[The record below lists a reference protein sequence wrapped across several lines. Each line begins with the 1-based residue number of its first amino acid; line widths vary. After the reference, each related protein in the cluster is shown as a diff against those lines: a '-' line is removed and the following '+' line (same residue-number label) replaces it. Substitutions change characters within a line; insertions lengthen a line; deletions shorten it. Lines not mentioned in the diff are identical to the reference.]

1 MNSGKSRIRKNYN
14 SEEISMTGI
23 AYAAGDAGLMG
34 GSGLASFVPLILI
47 FVVFYFLL
55 IRPQQ
60 RKAKE
65 HQQFLGGLKKGE
77 RVVTNGGIHGRIT
90 GLTDTVVTLEI
101 AENIKIKVNRNAILA
116 TGADAEKQAAAP
128 AKGGG

>member
-1 MNSGKSRIRKNYN
+1 
-14 SEEISMTGI
+14 MTGI
-23 AYAAGDAGLMG
+23 AYAAGGAASG
-34 GSGLASFVPLILI
+34 GASGIASFVPLILI

-60 RKAKE
+60 RKAKA
-65 HQQFLGGLKKGE
+65 HQAFLGNLKKGE

-101 AENIKIKVNRNAILA
+101 AEGIKIKVSRGSIQTTA
-116 TGADAEKQAAAP
+116 ADAEKQATAP

>member
-1 MNSGKSRIRKNYN
+1 
-14 SEEISMTGI
+14 MTGI
-23 AYAAGDAGLMG
+23 AYAAGGAATTGA
-34 GSGLASFVPLILI
+34 SGLASFVPLILI

-65 HQQFLGGLKKGE
+65 HQQFLGNLKKGE
-77 RVVTNGGIHGRIT
+77 RVVTSGGIHGRIT
-90 GLTDTVVTLEI
+90 GLTDTVVTMEI
-101 AENIKIKVNRNAILA
+101 AEGIKIKVNRGSIS
-116 TGADAEKQAAAP
+116 TTTADAEKQAAAP

>member
-1 MNSGKSRIRKNYN
+1 
-14 SEEISMTGI
+14 MTGI
-23 AYAAGDAGLMG
+23 AYAAGGAPG
-34 GSGLASFVPLILI
+34 GASGLASFVPLILI

-65 HQQFLGGLKKGE
+65 HQQFLGSLKKGE

-90 GLTDTVVTLEI
+90 GLTDTIVTMEI
-101 AENIKIKVNRNAILA
+101 AENIKIKVNRSSILA
-116 TGADAEKQAAAP
+116 TAADAEKQAAAP

>member
-1 MNSGKSRIRKNYN
+1 
-14 SEEISMTGI
+14 MTGI
-23 AYAAGDAGLMG
+23 AYAAGGAAPG
-34 GSGLASFVPLILI
+34 GASGIASFVPLILI

-65 HQQFLGGLKKGE
+65 HQQFLGSLKKGE

-90 GLTDTVVTLEI
+90 GLTDVIVTLEI
-101 AENIKIKVNRNAILA
+101 AEGIKIKVNRSSILTTA
-116 TGADAEKQAAAP
+116 ADAEKQGAAP